1 MKSQQTK
8 RNGRPYWVWVVTL
21 FILMPVSSLAKDSL
35 TDEALG
41 RVTAKGVSPIS
52 PAGEYMKFSFESG
65 GVKLDGDLTWQQS
78 PLPDSIGSL
87 TLQGHAQE
95 NLQSLISINAVNSN
109 IYLLL
114 NMNVN
119 IDSNNVQLTQ
129 TNTFTHPLPEF

>member
-1 MKSQQTK
+1 
-8 RNGRPYWVWVVTL
+8 
-21 FILMPVSSLAKDSL
+21 MPVSSLANDSL

-41 RVTAKGVSPIS
+41 RITAKGSSPSS
-52 PAGEYMKFSFESG
+52 PAGEYMKFFFESG

-78 PLPDSIGSL
+78 PLPDSVGSL

-119 IDSNNVQLTQ
+119 IDSNIVQLTQ
-129 TNTFTHPLPEF
+129 TNTLTPHLPEF